1 MPAPAVVAKGAAV
14 AARSRTGRRVI
25 LVLLV
30 LVLSAVLA
38 PFLLTGAAVAGVS
51 IVATAGSTGG
61 GEPGGP
67 ITVSGDWAIPL
78 SSYSF
83 TSGYGPRECDGCS
96 KFHEGVDLASS
107 CGDVVHSASSG
118 VVISAG
124 PYQRYGNTVR
134 VDHGGGV
141 STLYAHMMW
150 GSLRVEAG
158 QTVEAGTPLGLE
170 GNTGQSFG
178 CHVHF
183 EVRLNGAPVNP
194 APFMAAR
201 GLPLV

>member
-1 MPAPAVVAKGAAV
+1 MPAPAVVAKGVAV
-14 AARSRTGRRVI
+14 AARSRTVRRASLVMFVI
-25 LVLLV
+25 
-30 LVLSAVLA
+30 VLSAVLA
-38 PFLLTGAAVAGVS
+38 PFILTGAVVTSVS
-51 IVATAGSTGG
+51 IVAGSSSSSGDA
-61 GEPGGP
+61 PGGAV
-67 ITVSGDWAIPL
+67 TVSGDWAIPL

-83 TSGYGPRECDGCS
+83 TSGYGPRECEGCS

-134 VDHGGGV
+134 IDHGGGV

-150 GSLRVEAG
+150 DSQRVKAG

-170 GNTGQSFG
+170 GNTGQSHG